1 MNYDRCQFEVKQI
14 QLFTMRRNGYSYLL
28 KFPNKT
34 DIFRSSLN
42 WNITSPSK
50 ILYYLSG
57 IYCEI
62 CFSVWEMF

>member
-42 WNITSPSK
+42 
-50 ILYYLSG
+50 
-57 IYCEI
+57 
-62 CFSVWEMF
+62 